1 MDVTVRELR
10 WPRTVLAVCAGVCL
24 GLAGALIQGHTRNPV
39 ADPGLLGINQ
49 GAALAIVAVTALAGE
64 VPALM
69 QALLAFVGALAASIL
84 VFAIGSAARHGAT
97 PVTLVL
103 AGAAV
108 TALCSGLVAGIVLL
122 NDQALETLR
131 FWQVGSLAGR
141 SDVLA
146 VIWPF
151 ICLGAVLALLN
162 IRSLNAFALG
172 ADTAVAL
179 GISVF
184 GARAAGIA
192 AVTLLAGSAVTT
204 AGPIAFAG
212 LLVPHITRALTGP
225 DYRWLIPLSAVT
237 GATLLLLADT
247 AGRVIA
253 RPGELSVGVVLA
265 WWAPPSSSIWPAG
278 ASWRHYDGD
287 RRRAAARRTANP
299 NSTKQRCL
307 HPGSAAGSCLHSAE
321 PAADAGGWPADGRT
335 GGSNGAAHCLWR
347 NPIAVSGRPSG
358 TVRRCIQPPDVP
370 CRQ

>member
-1 MDVTVRELR
+1 MNKLDPTDAPAVPVRTESSLPPARKARGSESRLRWLAASAAALLAAAVLSICIGGQASSLQEVWHALFTPDGSVMDVTVRELR

-49 GAALAIVAVTALAGE
+49 GAALAIVAVATFTGE
-64 VPALM
+64 VPALT
-69 QALLAFVGALAASIL
+69 QALLAFAGALAASIL
-84 VFAIGSAARHGAT
+84 VFSIGSAARHGAT

-108 TALCSGLVAGIVLL
+108 TALCSGLVSGIVLL

-162 IRSLNAFALG
+162 IRSLNALALG

-184 GARAAGIA
+184 GARTTGIA
-192 AVTLLAGSAVTT
+192 AVTLLAGSAVTM

-212 LLVPHITRALTGP
+212 LLVPHITRALAGS
-225 DYRWLIPLSAVT
+225 DHRRLIPLSAVT

-265 WWAPPSSSIWPAG
+265 VVGAPFFVHLA
-278 ASWRHYDGD
+278 
-287 RRRAAARRTANP
+287 RRRRLVT
-299 NSTKQRCL
+299 L
-307 HPGSAAGSCLHSAE
+307 
-321 PAADAGGWPADGRT
+321 
-335 GGSNGAAHCLWR
+335 
-347 NPIAVSGRPSG
+347 
-358 TVRRCIQPPDVP
+358 
-370 CRQ
+370 

>member
-1 MDVTVRELR
+1 MNILHPAGASAVPAPAESPLPPARRARRGSRSRLRWLAASAAALLTAAVLSICIGGQPSSLQEVWHALFTPDGSVMDVTVRELR
-10 WPRTVLAVCAGVCL
+10 WPRTFLAVCAGVCL

-64 VPALM
+64 MPALT
-69 QALLAFVGALAASIL
+69 QALLAFAGALAASIL

-162 IRSLNAFALG
+162 IRALNALALG

-192 AVTLLAGSAVTT
+192 AVTLLAGCAVTM

-265 WWAPPSSSIWPAG
+265 VVGAPFFVHLA
-278 ASWRHYDGD
+278 
-287 RRRAAARRTANP
+287 RRRRLAT
-299 NSTKQRCL
+299 L
-307 HPGSAAGSCLHSAE
+307 
-321 PAADAGGWPADGRT
+321 
-335 GGSNGAAHCLWR
+335 
-347 NPIAVSGRPSG
+347 
-358 TVRRCIQPPDVP
+358 
-370 CRQ
+370 